1 MDGRANAIL
10 AIDQRNFT
18 SIWISRAQRKTF
30 LALIPASVL
39 FDQPSRFHPPLPP
52 PSSPLK
58 KLQTY
63 ESRGTLFRFYS
74 AIIPGLFSNAAASIF
89 L

>member
-30 LALIPASVL
+30 LALIPATVL
-39 FDQPSRFHPPLPP
+39 FDGPPFPVPSPP
-52 PSSPLK
+52 P
-58 KLQTY
+58 
-63 ESRGTLFRFYS
+63 
-74 AIIPGLFSNAAASIF
+74 F
-89 L
+89 LPF